1 MRRAFVAAALVVL
14 VVPAPAAA
22 ARFAVGV
29 APGRLDNVAAQLEQ
43 ATGAPPDRSLAELR
57 ALLVRAPTA
66 RGLERLDGIEYV
78 ERIDV
83 PRRLAFVPNDPLAER
98 QWYLETVHAFDS
110 WPELPPLAGP
120 RVAVIDSGIDAGHPE
135 FEGKIAAARSF
146 VSGSALT
153 DTHGHGTL
161 VAGLIAAQTNNA
173 EGIAGLAFPA
183 QLLIAK
189 VVRGNR
195 TVGLAAE
202 ANAIRWAADMGARVI
217 NLSLGGVRDP
227 RHPDRDTFSPLEAAA
242 IQYAYARGAVVVA
255 AAGNGDQAP
264 VTPWPYA
271 SYPAA
276 LPHVVGVAALTRDGA
291 VPQFS
296 NRDPVYV
303 DVSAPGVDVVSTFP
317 RNLTASRPSCLEQ
330 GYTPCAN
337 DEFRRAEG
345 TSFAAPQVS
354 AAAALVLSV
363 RPNLRPDQV
372 AALVTRHADDQTPT
386 TGCARCVP
394 GRDGLSGWGRLN
406 VARSLAATPA
416 PPAPDRFET
425 NDDAGTT
432 AFKLWGR
439 KRMIEATLDYW
450 DDQSDV
456 YGVYLRKGQR
466 LRASLDGPF
475 RADSNLVLWSP
486 RARDLEHFSLRTLK
500 QRLVASSRR
509 GWRQKVVFRAR
520 ATGWHYLQAKVVSP
534 RAGPYRLS
542 LAKLAR

>member
-1 MRRAFVAAALVVL
+1 VRRALLAATVLAALT
-14 VVPAPAAA
+14 VPAPAAP

-29 APGRLDNVAAQLEQ
+29 APGRLDRVAAELER
-43 ATGAPPDRSLAELR
+43 ATGNRPDRSLGVLD

-66 RGLERLDGIEYV
+66 NALRAIPGVAYV
-78 ERIDV
+78 ERLDV

-98 QWYLETVHAFDS
+98 QWHLASIHAFEA

-135 FEGKIAAARSF
+135 FEGKIAASRSF
-146 VSGSALT
+146 VGGSALA

-183 QLLIAK
+183 ELLIAK
-189 VVRGNR
+189 VVRPNR
-195 TVGLAAE
+195 TVGLVAE
-202 ANAIRWAADMGARVI
+202 ARAIRWAVDNGARVI

-227 RHPDRDTFSPLEAAA
+227 RNPERDTFSPLEAAA
-242 IQYAYARGAVVVA
+242 VQYAYARGAVVVA
-255 AAGNGDQAP
+255 AAGNADQAP
-264 VTPWPYA
+264 ATPWPYA

-276 LPHVVGVAALTRDGA
+276 LPHVVGVGALARDGA

-303 DVSAPGVDVVSTFP
+303 DVSAPGMDLLSTFP
-317 RNLTASRPSCLEQ
+317 RNLTSARPTCAEQ

-354 AAAALVLSV
+354 AAAALVLSL

-372 AALVTRHADDQTPT
+372 AALVTRHADDQTGA
-386 TGCARCVP
+386 TGCLRCAP

-406 VARSLAATPA
+406 VTRSLAATPT

-425 NDDAGTT
+425 NDDAGAT
-432 AFKLWGR
+432 AFRLWGQR
-439 KRMIEATLDYW
+439 RMIEATLDYW

-456 YGVYLRKGQR
+456 YGVFLRKGQR
-466 LRASLDGPF
+466 LRATLDGPF

-486 RARDLEHFSLRTLK
+486 RARHLEEFSLTTLK

-509 GWRQKVVFRAR
+509 GWRQKVVFRAK
-520 ATGWHYLQAKVVSP
+520 TKGWHYLQAKVVSA
-534 RAGPYRLS
+534 RAGPY
-542 LAKLAR
+542 KLALSKSR